1 MADDSD
7 VETGSQS
14 SMSDYKML
22 SPMDTFKE
30 TAKKLKR
37 TMAVN
42 SIGESAAVEIL
53 DEKENQTRYTIYVNV
68 LVNYIG
74 KIDLVEQ
81 TFVARFDVYLEWDI
95 SGKFGLPSVQKF
107 KPVLRFPEAESW
119 SRDIDDVEFT
129 GPSFSSFR
137 ASITGTFRTA
147 LDLRN
152 FPFDM
157 QGLKVEI
164 MLGVNSRGDN
174 KGELLTIESG
184 YSFAQNP
191 EKPNLCDSQIDTEYN
206 FRPLRYY
213 LSASSKIMS
222 QVSSRDGRKGTRSK
236 FVVVIPIERDSS
248 FWLLNNYVF
257 VLLCQ
262 ILSFSTFALEMP
274 AQAGDVLGITLALY
288 FLLVAYKFALMSG
301 LPRLSYFTH
310 FDLYLAMVFALLFM
324 QYVLQTLLLWVKDSG
339 ESFTDDW
346 NYLFYACMGTSFLAH
361 VWIGLKG
368 RFLYRNQTKNIQRLG
383 TIDRTALQ
391 IFKRSGIEISKKNG
405 MVKNIHRY
413 RQLMKEI
420 DGVKLS

>member
-1 MADDSD
+1 MANDSD

-42 SIGESAAVEIL
+42 SIEESASLEIL
-53 DEKENQTRYTIYVNV
+53 DEKENQTRYAIYVNV

-129 GPSFSSFR
+129 GASFSSFR

-191 EKPNLCDSQIDTEYN
+191 EKPNLWRRQQRAI
-206 FRPLRYY
+206 
-213 LSASSKIMS
+213 I
-222 QVSSRDGRKGTRSK
+222 
-236 FVVVIPIERDSS
+236 
-248 FWLLNNYVF
+248 
-257 VLLCQ
+257 
-262 ILSFSTFALEMP
+262 
-274 AQAGDVLGITLALY
+274 
-288 FLLVAYKFALMSG
+288 
-301 LPRLSYFTH
+301 
-310 FDLYLAMVFALLFM
+310 
-324 QYVLQTLLLWVKDSG
+324 
-339 ESFTDDW
+339 
-346 NYLFYACMGTSFLAH
+346 
-361 VWIGLKG
+361 
-368 RFLYRNQTKNIQRLG
+368 RF
-383 TIDRTALQ
+383 
-391 IFKRSGIEISKKNG
+391 
-405 MVKNIHRY
+405 
-413 RQLMKEI
+413 
-420 DGVKLS
+420 